1 MGHTPSLD
9 LSEVN
14 IGYPNCLVRDHM
26 QGLAEFLGLSLFNC
40 GAPSADE
47 MMDLSSMGWGRR
59 LVTISFL
66 F

>member
-1 MGHTPSLD
+1 MGHIPSLD

-14 IGYPNCLVRDHM
+14 IGYPNCLVRNHM

-47 MMDLSSMGWGRR
+47 MIDLS
-59 LVTISFL
+59 
-66 F
+66 